1 MMTTTHLGALYV
13 GRLLIGVA
21 NGFLMTFSQLWLQE
35 CSPARYRG
43 FVVGAFT
50 TAISLVGRPV
60 KFTLMPW
67 QMLTRHRLPPWY
79 NNR

>member
-50 TAISLVGRPV
+50 TAISIGRSTSEIHSNALANANTTQAPSLV
-60 KFTLMPW
+60 
-67 QMLTRHRLPPWY
+67 Q
-79 NNR
+79 